1 MDIRDIVSTDYVAFQ
16 ADQRVSK
23 LVGAFDDPDVRGVVV
38 TTDGEY
44 EGVVTR
50 RQLAA
55 SQHQPE
61 EKVQSLVWSVPRLA
75 PGEDIRE
82 VARLMIDSDAKVL
95 PVFEGDDLQGVVT
108 ADDVIGKVKPNLSEA
123 TVNQAATDDLVTV
136 EPEATFGEAIHEMR
150 ERRITHLPVVEAG
163 DVAGILSL
171 YDVIGLA
178 ARSIEQ
184 SQGGN
189 AGGFDGHGG
198 SGSSGGFRSHGG
210 FGARDGERE
219 RMLDLPVRD
228 VMVSPVRTIERGATL
243 EAAVEEMDDVN
254 GSALVVVDDDGQP
267 TGIVTKTD
275 VLDSLTWGAEG
286 SRAVEIYGADYLDD
300 MSFEDVKDVVDDLDA
315 RDSAMNVLDAKVH
328 LHQHDEKLR
337 GTPLLLARIRL
348 YTDDG
353 LFMAAGEGYGAKAAI
368 SEARETLER
377 RIRDN
382 KTYGQSKKHPDEAY
396 WHKRFGWMLEE

>member
-1 MDIRDIVSTDYVAFQ
+1 MDIRDIVSTEYVEFQ

-23 LVGAFDDPDVRGVVV
+23 LVGAFDDPAVSGVVV
-38 TTDGEY
+38 TDDGEF

-55 SQHQPE
+55 SQHQPA
-61 EKVQSLVWSVPRLA
+61 EKVRSLVWSVPRLA

-95 PVFEGDDLQGVVT
+95 PVFEGEELVGVVT
-108 ADDVIGKVKPNLSEA
+108 ADDILGAVQSNLSEA
-123 TVNQAATDDLVTV
+123 TVDQAATNDLVTV
-136 EPEATFGEAIHEMR
+136 DPTTTFGEAIHEMR
-150 ERRITHLPVVEAG
+150 ERRITHLPVTEDG
-163 DVAGILSL
+163 RVAGILSL
-171 YDVIGLA
+171 YDVVGLA
-178 ARSIEQ
+178 VRSIEG

-189 AGGFDGHGG
+189 ADDIGG
-198 SGSSGGFRSHGG
+198 RGG
-210 FGARDGERE
+210 FGAREGERE

-228 VMVSPVRTIERGATL
+228 VMVSPVRTIGREATL
-243 EAAVEEMDDVN
+243 EAAVAEMFDVG
-254 GSALVVVDDDGQP
+254 GSALVVTDDDGSP

-275 VLDSLTWGAEG
+275 VLESLTWGTDG

-300 MSFEDVKDVVDDLDA
+300 MRFEDVKAVVEDLDS
-315 RDSAMNVLDAKVH
+315 RDSGMTIHDAKVH

-353 LFMAAGEGYGAKAAI
+353 LFMASGEGYGAKAAI
-368 SEARETLER
+368 GEARETLER

>member
-1 MDIRDIVSTDYVAFQ
+1 MMDIRDIVSTDYVAFQ

-38 TTDGEY
+38 TNDGEY

-82 VARLMIDSDAKVL
+82 VARLMIDSDSKVL
-95 PVFEGDDLQGVVT
+95 PVFEGENLVGVVT
-108 ADDVIGKVKPNLSEA
+108 AADIIEKVKPNLSEA
-123 TVNQAATDDLVTV
+123 TVDQAATDDLVTV
-136 EPEATFGEAIHEMR
+136 EPATTFGEAIHEMR
-150 ERRITHLPVVEAG
+150 EHRITHLPVVEDG
-163 DVAGILSL
+163 DVAGIVSL
-171 YDVIGLA
+171 YDVVGLA

-198 SGSSGGFRSHGG
+198 TGSSGGFRSHGG
-210 FGARDGERE
+210 FGARDGERD

-228 VMVSPVRTIERGATL
+228 VMVSPVRTIEREATL
-243 EAAVEEMDDVN
+243 ETAVEEMDEVN
-254 GSALVVVDDDGQP
+254 GSALVVVDGDEP
-267 TGIVTKTD
+267 TGIVTNTD
-275 VLDSLTWGAEG
+275 VLDSLTWGVEG

-300 MSFEDVKDVVDDLDA
+300 MSYEDVKSVVDDLDG
-315 RDSAMNVLDAKVH
+315 RDSGMSVLDAKVH

-337 GTPLLLARIRL
+337 GTPLLMARIRL

-353 LFMAAGEGYGAKAAI
+353 LFMASGEGYGAKAAI
-368 SEARETLER
+368 GEARETLER

>member
-38 TTDGEY
+38 TNDGEY

-82 VARLMIDSDAKVL
+82 VARLMIDSDSKVL
-95 PVFEGDDLQGVVT
+95 PVFEGENLVGVVT
-108 ADDVIGKVKPNLSEA
+108 AADIIEKVKPNLSEA
-123 TVNQAATDDLVTV
+123 TVDQAATDDLVTV
-136 EPEATFGEAIHEMR
+136 EPATTFGEAIHEMR
-150 ERRITHLPVVEAG
+150 EHRITHLPVVEDG
-163 DVAGILSL
+163 DVAGIVSL
-171 YDVIGLA
+171 YDVVGLA

-198 SGSSGGFRSHGG
+198 TGSSGGFRSHGG
-210 FGARDGERE
+210 FGARDGERD

-228 VMVSPVRTIERGATL
+228 VMVSPVRTIEREATL
-243 EAAVEEMDDVN
+243 ETAVEEMDEVN
-254 GSALVVVDDDGQP
+254 GSALVVVDGDEP
-267 TGIVTKTD
+267 TGIVTNTD
-275 VLDSLTWGAEG
+275 VLDSLTWGVEG

-300 MSFEDVKDVVDDLDA
+300 MSYEDVKSVVDDLDG
-315 RDSAMNVLDAKVH
+315 RDSGMSVLDAKVH

-337 GTPLLLARIRL
+337 GTPLLMARIRL

-353 LFMAAGEGYGAKAAI
+353 LFMASGEGYGAKAAI
-368 SEARETLER
+368 GEARETLER